1 VNDFREMG
9 HHAVRGTK
17 KTPYMIEKREIRL
30 KDIAVAIGAP
40 MKPRRIGSG
49 PHTGWKV
56 NDGITEKGEGTNQGG
71 N

>member
-1 VNDFREMG
+1 
-9 HHAVRGTK
+9 
-17 KTPYMIEKREIRL
+17 MIEKREIRL

-56 NDGITEKGEGTNQGG
+56 NVGAGNKGK
-71 N
+71 

>member
-1 VNDFREMG
+1 
-9 HHAVRGTK
+9 
-17 KTPYMIEKREIRL
+17 MIEKREIRL

-49 PHTGWKV
+49 PHTGRRVNHGIREKV
-56 NDGITEKGEGTNQGG
+56 KGEETNQEG